1 MNACYKI
8 LETKLRSYTH
18 IIFSTC
24 YLNPIDQ
31 KEEIEEDLKERGV
44 KGKILFDLLLSHGN
58 NPDRYY
64 EASFDGEKINEES
77 LKVAKSIS
85 KTIKSLSMNFYR
97 EQKQSFDSSILSTA
111 QKFLIKSGRLL

>member
-1 MNACYKI
+1 MNASYKI
-8 LETKLRSYTH
+8 LETKLKSYTH
-18 IIFSTC
+18 IIFSIS

-31 KEEIEEDLKERGV
+31 KEAIEKDLEKRGV

-58 NPDRYY
+58 NPDRFY
-64 EASFDGEKINEES
+64 EASFNGEKINEDS

-97 EQKQSFDSSILSTA
+97 EQNQCLESSILSTA
-111 QKFLIKSGRLL
+111 QKFLIKRGRLL